1 VGAGI
6 ATGGGRVDCGKVQKV
21 TTIAYRKGVLAADTR
36 ETDDE
41 QEFIY
46 PGHAR
51 KIHRLEGGH
60 LFAAAGDS
68 EQIEVLRRSVV
79 DGSQPPKMK
88 GVEAIVVLPS
98 GRVRFYEGR
107 IWSPVRSPFFAL
119 GTGKVAALA
128 AMYANASAAKAV
140 RIAMKLD
147 FCTGGRVETVKLKRR
162 RKK

>member
-1 VGAGI
+1 
-6 ATGGGRVDCGKVQKV
+6 V
-21 TTIAYRKGVLAADTR
+21 TTIAYRRGVLAADTR

-46 PGHAR
+46 PGHTR
-51 KIHRLEGGH
+51 KIHRLVGGH

-68 EQIEVLRRSVV
+68 EQIEVLRRSIVE
-79 DGSQPPKMK
+79 GKAPPKMK
-88 GVEAIVVLPS
+88 GVEALVVLPS

-107 IWSPVRSPFFAL
+107 IWTPVRSPFFAL

-128 AMYANASAAKAV
+128 AMYANATAARAV

-147 FCTGGRVETVKLKRR
+147 FCTGGRVETMRLRR